1 MALPGADSAA
11 EIQFGYG
18 KPEIPSQ
25 IRGHRNKVAR
35 QLQARVAPL
44 ADHGGIGL
52 WIAWFERQFL
62 AVDPAGGN
70 FFHAHRGFDAHQRL
84 PRGASQFIWI
94 HPAPNLPGLENV
106 LKKLAGTRSAQS
118 AEGLNDLQSRK
129 AWSFIVL
136 HQIDQF
142 RNTAGLAAHP
152 DLVDGQRANHSV
164 QRVVYGNQHA
174 ASP

>member
-11 EIQFGYG
+11 KIQFGNG

-25 IRGHRNKVAR
+25 ILSYGDKVAR

-84 PRGASQFIWI
+84 RRGDSQFIWI
-94 HPAPNLPGLENV
+94 HPAPNLPGLQNV

-118 AEGLNDLQSRK
+118 AEGLNGLHSHK
-129 AWSFIVL
+129 SWSFIVL
-136 HQIDQF
+136 YQTDTL
-142 RNTAGLAAHP
+142 RNATDRSTTPLS
-152 DLVDGQRANHSV
+152 L
-164 QRVVYGNQHA
+164 
-174 ASP
+174 

>member
-84 PRGASQFIWI
+84 RRGDSQFIWI
-94 HPAPNLPGLENV
+94 HPAPNLPGLQNV
-106 LKKLAGTRSAQS
+106 LKKLAGTRSAPW
-118 AEGLNDLQSRK
+118 AEGLNGLEARK
-129 AWSFIVL
+129 DRSLMLL
-136 HQIDQF
+136 HQI
-142 RNTAGLAAHP
+142 AHLWNA
-152 DLVDGQRANHSV
+152 DV
-164 QRVVYGNQHA
+164 QPG
-174 ASP
+174 